1 MHVTY
6 SPKNT
11 QQDGDPREWD
21 IDLGDIDSVSA
32 ELIESHFGGT
42 WLQFEDAVRKGGTLA
57 KRLLL
62 WHLMR
67 KDHPGQHTN
76 LKDVP
81 NFTHKELQIEA
92 SSDELREL
100 RSAVL
105 KSAQFKTVAEREGAI
120 EQVDRE
126 IAEALAREGKT
137 VPAETTI
144 DGSVVS
150 PNPLEPAAI
159 ASSPSTPTEDP
170 SPGTSSTS
178 PSPTF
183 GGATGSPSPDTELMT
198 VSSGG

>member
-21 IDLGDIDSVSA
+21 IDLGDIPSTAA

-42 WLQFEDAVRKGGTLA
+42 WLQFEDSLRKGGTLA

-67 KDHPGQHTN
+67 TDHPRQHAN

-81 NFTHKELQIEA
+81 DFTHRELKIEA
-92 SSDELREL
+92 SSAELYELRAAA
-100 RSAVL
+100 S
-105 KSAQFKTVAEREGAI
+105 KSSQWKTVAEKEAALK
-120 EQVDRE
+120 QVDVE
-126 IAEALAREGKT
+126 IAEALEREGKT

-144 DGSVVS
+144 DGEVAA
-150 PNPLEPAAI
+150 PLVGGQAAI
-159 ASSPSTPTEDP
+159 GSSPSTQTVDL
-170 SPGTSSTS
+170 SPETTSTS

-183 GGATGSPSPDTELMT
+183 GGVTGLPSPSTE
-198 VSSGG
+198 